1 MCQLNTEPMT
11 SHTAYLSVTGKTVV
25 SHTHL
30 QSLYLQRD
38 IHSKPFYA
46 CVMSGS
52 IAAAAGNRIEETLS
66 ALFSF

>member
-30 QSLYLQRD
+30 QSLNL
-38 IHSKPFYA
+38 
-46 CVMSGS
+46 
-52 IAAAAGNRIEETLS
+52 
-66 ALFSF
+66 